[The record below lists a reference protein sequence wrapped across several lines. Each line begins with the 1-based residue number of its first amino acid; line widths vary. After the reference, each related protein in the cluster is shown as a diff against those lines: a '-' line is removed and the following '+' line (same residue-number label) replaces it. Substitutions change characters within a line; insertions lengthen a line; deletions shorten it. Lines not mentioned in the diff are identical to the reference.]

1 MSPRTHEVPDELLS
15 SLLVNYTKPE
25 DLIGENG
32 PAQAADQAVG
42 GAGAGRG
49 DDRTPR
55 S

>member
-32 PAQAADQAVG
+32 LLKGNPPTFS
-42 GAGAGRG
+42 GRQKW
-49 DDRTPR
+49 